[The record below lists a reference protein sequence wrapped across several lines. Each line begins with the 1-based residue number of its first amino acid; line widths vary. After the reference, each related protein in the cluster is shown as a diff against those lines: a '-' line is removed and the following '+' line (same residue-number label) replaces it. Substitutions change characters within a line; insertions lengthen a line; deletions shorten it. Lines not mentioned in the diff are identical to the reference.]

1 MGRGVGL
8 LAFLLLGDRDR
19 LGERDFL
26 IGERTLFGERLGER
40 DLFGER
46 AFLGD
51 LDFLTGGDLELQKH
65 KPNQN
70 FKCHKT

>member
-8 LAFLLLGDRDR
+8 LAFLLRGDRDR
-19 LGERDFL
+19 FGERDFL

-51 LDFLTGGDLELQKH
+51 LDFLTGGDLETVLA
-65 KPNQN
+65 
-70 FKCHKT
+70 FLAGGTGFG